1 MNYLSLKLNKFY
13 SYNPRFEREKHLLV
27 PIVLIILLFTVIAF
41 RAPQLFSNNGIGGAI
56 IIIAPLI
63 LAALA
68 LTPIALVGRGGV
80 DLSVGPLIGFINVS
94 LVSWLVGN
102 GYTSP
107 FLVVSYVL
115 GAGILYQVIVAAIII
130 YVRVSPIIVT
140 LSGYLV
146 LTGVNLTIM
155 NRPSGFSPEWM
166 FNWGYGGEILS
177 PIFFILSFMIIIW
190 FLFSRTVFYQQ
201 ILLTGADERMAFAS
215 GINTV
220 ATRFGAHIM
229 AGIFAGMAA
238 FTYTALISSGDPTQ
252 GNTYTLA
259 AITAMVLGGTSP
271 AGGIGGGLGSIL
283 GSINMYMISYVLA
296 TFNFGNVSGFVTQ
309 ASTGVILAISLLIN
323 SFMNKQVERL

>member
-1 MNYLSLKLNKFY
+1 MNFFSKFNQFY
-13 SYNPRFEREKHLLV
+13 MHNPRLERERHLLV
-27 PIVLIILLFTVIAF
+27 PIVLIIILFTVIIF
-41 RAPQLFSNNGIGGAI
+41 RAPHLFSSDGIGGAI
-56 IIIAPLI
+56 IVISPLI

-68 LTPIALVGRGGV
+68 LTPIALVGRGGI

-94 LVSWLVGN
+94 LVAWLVGN

-130 YVRVSPIIVT
+130 YIRVSPIIVT

-155 NRPSGFSPEWM
+155 DRPSGFSPEWM
-166 FNWGYGGEILS
+166 YEWGYGAEILS
-177 PIFFILSFMIIIW
+177 PIFFILSGMIIIW

-215 GINTV
+215 GVNTV
-220 ATRFGAHIM
+220 AARFGAHIM
-229 AGIFAGMAA
+229 GGIFAGMAA
-238 FTYTALISSGDPTQ
+238 LTYTALISSGDPTQ

-259 AITAMVLGGTSP
+259 AITAMILGGTSP
-271 AGGIGGGLGSIL
+271 AGGIGGGLGSVL
-283 GSINMYMISYVLA
+283 GSINMYMISYVLSS
-296 TFNFGNVSGFVTQ
+296 FNFGNVSGFVTQ
-309 ASTGVILAISLLIN
+309 ASTGVILALSLLIN
-323 SFMNKQVERL
+323 SLMNKKVEKI